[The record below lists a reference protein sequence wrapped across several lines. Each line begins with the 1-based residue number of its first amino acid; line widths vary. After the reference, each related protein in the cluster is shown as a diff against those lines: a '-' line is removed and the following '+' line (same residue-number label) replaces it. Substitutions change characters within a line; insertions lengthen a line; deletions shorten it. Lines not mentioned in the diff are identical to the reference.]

1 MHPQLT
7 LKMHFILYLNFSY
20 FINRRNYLDS
30 VPVRPLHLLID
41 IAVCPLRLA
50 YMKPP
55 VLQFNNIYNLNPTR
69 YRYHPIMKVL
79 SSVILYNLSAAA
91 VSSDDIPTSYLI
103 ILSITGGASYKTDIP
118 YPCFFTHVR
127 ELWLSVVSIFNT
139 SVDVESF

>member
-55 VLQFNNIYNLNPTR
+55 VLQFNNIYNL
-69 YRYHPIMKVL
+69 
-79 SSVILYNLSAAA
+79 SAAA

-139 SVDVESF
+139 SVDVESFSFSSSFTISSI

>member
-1 MHPQLT
+1 
-7 LKMHFILYLNFSY
+7 MHFILYLNFSY

-79 SSVILYNLSAAA
+79 SSVIL
-91 VSSDDIPTSYLI
+91 
-103 ILSITGGASYKTDIP
+103 SITFRLLQYHLTIFQHP
-118 YPCFFTHVR
+118 IWLFF
-127 ELWLSVVSIFNT
+127 L
-139 SVDVESF
+139 